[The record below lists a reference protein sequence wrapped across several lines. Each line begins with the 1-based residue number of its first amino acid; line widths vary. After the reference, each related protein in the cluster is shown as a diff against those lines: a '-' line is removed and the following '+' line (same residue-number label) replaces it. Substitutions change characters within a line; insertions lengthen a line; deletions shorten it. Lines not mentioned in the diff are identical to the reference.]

1 MLAEKLAA
9 AELASGGRLLVRL
22 VPQVVDLP
30 LEIQKYDDPFLPW
43 TRAVVQATAGAV
55 CGYVFDLPAYLAL
68 GAAGAVALERGLA
81 LVSADLSHA
90 TILDG
95 RFARAD
101 YVTMCLP
108 TAFAPDAATV
118 VSAALARSFSQA
130 GVPALVAGEPAG
142 DGGAGTLDSD
152 CTQAV
157 ITGRRY
163 AIISATDSAV
173 SRGWDF
179 RESLALF
186 VQSAR
191 AGQG

>member
-9 AELASGGRLLVRL
+9 AELACGVRLLVRL
-22 VPQVVDLP
+22 APQVVDLP
-30 LEIQKYDDPFLPW
+30 LEIQKFDDPFLPW
-43 TRAVVQATAGAV
+43 TRAVVQATSDKV

-81 LVSADLSHA
+81 LINADLTHV

-95 RFARAD
+95 RFASVG
-101 YVTMCLP
+101 YVNMCLP

-118 VSAALARSFSQA
+118 ANAALAGVFVRT
-130 GVPALVAGEPAG
+130 GVPVLVAGGAAG
-142 DGGAGTLDSD
+142 EAAAGTLDAD

-157 ITGRRY
+157 IAGRRY

-173 SRGWDF
+173 SRGWEF
-179 RESLALF
+179 RESLAQF
-186 VQSAR
+186 VRAAG
-191 AGQG
+191 AGQA

>member
-9 AELASGGRLLVRL
+9 AELACGGRLLVRL
-22 VPQVVDLP
+22 APQVVDLP
-30 LEIQKYDDPFLPW
+30 LEIQKFDDPFLPW
-43 TRAVVQATAGAV
+43 TRAVVQATSDLV

-81 LVSADLSHA
+81 LVSADLTHV

-95 RFARAD
+95 RFASAD

-118 VSAALARSFSQA
+118 VTAALAEQFAHA
-130 GVPALVAGEPAG
+130 GVPVLVAGGAAG
-142 DGGAGTLDSD
+142 EVAAGTLDPD
-152 CTQAV
+152 CALAV
-157 ITGRRY
+157 IDGRCY
-163 AIISATDSAV
+163 EIIDASDSAV

-179 RESLALF
+179 RESLAQF
-186 VQSAR
+186 VRAAR
-191 AGQG
+191 AGQA

>member
-9 AELASGGRLLVRL
+9 AELACGVRLLVRL
-22 VPQVVDLP
+22 APQVVDLP
-30 LEIQKYDDPFLPW
+30 LEIQKFDDPFLPW
-43 TRAVVQATAGAV
+43 TRAVVQATSDKV

-81 LVSADLSHA
+81 LINADLTHV

-95 RFARAD
+95 RFASVG
-101 YVTMCLP
+101 YVNMCLP

-118 VSAALARSFSQA
+118 ANAALA
-130 GVPALVAGEPAG
+130 GVFVRTGVAGKAAG
-142 DGGAGTLDSD
+142 EAAAGTLDAD

-157 ITGRRY
+157 IAGRRY
-163 AIISATDSAV
+163 SIISATDSAV

-179 RESLALF
+179 RESLAQF
-186 VQSAR
+186 VRAAG
-191 AGQG
+191 AGQA